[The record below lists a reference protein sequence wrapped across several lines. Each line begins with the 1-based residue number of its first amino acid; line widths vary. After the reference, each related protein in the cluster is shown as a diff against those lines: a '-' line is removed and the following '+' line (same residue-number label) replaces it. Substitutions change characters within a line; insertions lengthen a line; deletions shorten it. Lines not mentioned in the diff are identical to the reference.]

1 MRYLGK
7 IGFVSCVAMACHLA
21 SGAAAAAPKDV
32 SVNSA
37 DTSEGVDSTQAPK
50 DDIVVTATR
59 KEERLSKVPISVS
72 AFSQATLD
80 QRSVKTIDDVVRLT
94 PGLSLTRTAYG
105 NGSGNSIAIRGIAS
119 AVGTSTTGI
128 YIDDTPIQV
137 RQLGFTATNAYPQI
151 FDLDRVEV
159 LRGPQG
165 TLFGAGAQGGTVR
178 FITPAPSLSATK
190 IYGRS
195 EIAFTQDGSPSYEA
209 GAAIGTP
216 IIKDVLGLRVSGFYR
231 RDGGWVDWKPYFSTG
246 GSENNANHQEALVG
260 RAALT
265 FAPTS
270 AIKITP
276 AIFVQRTKVNDTVA
290 YWQSTSNPA
299 EGRFV
304 NSNRNQQP
312 SEDKMYLPSLNVEV
326 GLGPVT
332 LSSVTSF
339 FHRDYTA
346 TFDYTEFRSGV
357 YTGNGLPPFPEFT
370 SLSYFGNAQRN
381 FNQEVKLQANVGA
394 LKLLV
399 GGFYSNNHQRAAQR
413 VYDPTFARLIKQRYG
428 VTIAQAFGTGL
439 LPGDFSGVTDI
450 RGRDT
455 QLAAFGQVDLTIAQR
470 LTLTAG
476 VRVSRLKYDYTSL
489 QQGPVYGGTVS
500 TAGSSKSN
508 PVTPKFSANYETT
521 GGSIFYASAS
531 KGFRIGGAQ
540 APIKSAACGPDL
552 ALLGRT
558 TSPETFSP
566 DSTWDYEVGAKGH
579 ALGNTLQFD
588 VNIYQIKWKNI
599 QTSFYLPRCGLSY
612 VDNAGSATAEGI
624 DLSLQ
629 ARPAPNFTV
638 GINLGLVNA
647 RFGDTLKVNTI
658 NLVSKGD
665 KLPVSPLTASITA
678 RYDLPK
684 DSLPLYIRTDYNF
697 RSAIRNFS
705 SKNPLNYDYNRLTRS
720 PQEENGAAIRI
731 GGNFGD
737 LDASIFVTNLL
748 NEHPLLSEYNQTRT
762 DPLLMAITNRPR
774 TIGLTLAYRQ

>member
-1 MRYLGK
+1 MRYPGK
-7 IGFVSCVAMACHLA
+7 IRFVSCVAMACHLA
-21 SGAAAAAPKDV
+21 SGAAAAAPRDA
-32 SVNSA
+32 SVKST
-37 DTSEGVDSTQAPK
+37 DTSEGADSKEAPT

-80 QRSVKTIDDVVRLT
+80 QRSVKAIDDVVRLT

-105 NGSGNSIAIRGIAS
+105 NGSGNTIAIRGIAS
-119 AVGTSTTGI
+119 GVGASTTGI
-128 YIDDTPIQV
+128 YVDDTPIQV
-137 RQLGFTATNAYPQI
+137 RQLGFTAANAYPQI

-178 FITPAPSLSATK
+178 FITPAPSLSSTR

-216 IIKDVLGLRVSGFYR
+216 IIKDMLGIRVSGFYR

-246 GSENNANHQEALVG
+246 GSEKNANHQEAMVG

-265 FAPTS
+265 FAPTD

-276 AIFVQRTKVNDTVA
+276 AIFLQRTKVNDTVA
-290 YWQSTSNPA
+290 YWESTSNPA

-312 SEDKMYLPSLNVEV
+312 SDDKMYLPSLNVEF

-339 FHRDYTA
+339 FHRDYTT
-346 TFDYTEFRSGV
+346 TFDYTEYRSGV
-357 YTGNGLPPFPEFT
+357 YTGNGLPPFPEFN
-370 SLSYFGNAQRN
+370 SISYFGNSQRN
-381 FNQEVKLQANVGA
+381 FNQEVKLQADVGP
-394 LKLLV
+394 LKLLM
-399 GGFYSNNHQRAAQR
+399 GGFYSNNRQRAVQS
-413 VYDPTFARLIKQRYG
+413 VYDPTFARLIQQVYG
-428 VTIAQAFGTGL
+428 VTIERRFGTGL
-439 LPGDFSGVTDI
+439 LPGDISGITDI
-450 RGRDT
+450 AGRDT
-455 QLAAFGQVDLTIAQR
+455 QLAGFGQVDLTIAER

-476 VRVSRLKYDYTSL
+476 VRLSHLKYDYTSV
-489 QQGPVYGGTVS
+489 QRGPIYGGTVS
-500 TAGSSKSN
+500 TAGSAESN
-508 PVTPKFSANYETT
+508 PVTPKFAVNYETG

-540 APIKSAACGPDL
+540 APIKAVSCAADL
-552 ALLGRT
+552 GLLGRT

-588 VNIYQIKWKNI
+588 VNVYQIKWTNI

-624 DLSLQ
+624 DLSVQ

-638 GINLGLVNA
+638 GLNLGLVNA
-647 RFGDTLKVNTI
+647 RFEDTLRVNTI
-658 NLVSKGD
+658 NLVTKGD
-665 KLPVSPLTASITA
+665 KLPVSPLTASINA
-678 RYDLPK
+678 RYDLPEGN
-684 DSLPLYIRTDYNF
+684 LPLYIRGDYNF
-697 RSAIRNFS
+697 RSAIRNIS
-705 SKNPLNYDYNRLTRS
+705 NKNPLNYNYNARTRA
-720 PQEENGAAIRI
+720 PQEENGAAIRV
-731 GGNFGD
+731 GGNFGN
-737 LDASIFVTNLL
+737 LDASLFVTNLF
-748 NEHPLLSEYNQTRT
+748 NEHPLLNEYNQTRT